1 MDTRTRCFAFS
12 FYHWFVKFRKK
23 ACCAWQ
29 HAFLLLVI
37 DRPIACK
44 NAKEA
49 TEVEHNFVTR
59 KTLYLNIRLLKRFLH
74 DVLPPFSY

>member
-1 MDTRTRCFAFS
+1 MAARLFN
-12 FYHWFVKFRKK
+12 V
-23 ACCAWQ
+23 
-29 HAFLLLVI
+29 LVV

-59 KTLYLNIRLLKRFLH
+59 KTLYLNIRLFKRFLH